1 MRDFSLIKI
10 TLNFLAVVLL
20 VSLVAA
26 PIYFARN
33 FAKVASVKTESQ
45 FLIAS
50 QVEKFPNLSINQVG
64 DRYQITFTK
73 QGPSQA
79 YLQVLIL
86 NNPTSQTQIYQL
98 ENLVG
103 TAIVFFGQD
112 QNNLYTQL
120 PVPSLTSVSISLFSG
135 ADNPTPTQT
144 IEFTVSTI

>member
-1 MRDFSLIKI
+1 MNKHLLKI
-10 TLNFLAVVLL
+10 TLNFLAVILL
-20 VSLVAA
+20 ISLIAA
-26 PIYFARN
+26 PVYFARN
-33 FAKVASVKTESQ
+33 FAKVASVKTEAQ

-50 QVEKFPNLSINQVG
+50 QVENFPNLTMNQVG

-86 NNPTSQTQIYQL
+86 NNPTGQTQIYQL

-112 QNNLYTQL
+112 QNNLYTQV
-120 PVPSLTSVSISLFSG
+120 PVPSLTSVPISLFSP
-135 ADNPTPTQT
+135 AQDPTSTQT
-144 IEFTVSTI
+144 IEFTVRVI